1 MSGESTA
8 RAMVAATA
16 LERVFGAQAVC
27 NACAAAVPE
36 YRVVALFLHD
46 TTVIRAY
53 CASCYPAATEGEYRA
68 DGDGLVLDYG
78 DFAGRF
84 GAPGPPPPPATSVD
98 RALAAL
104 VRDPT
109 LRWLSP
115 PSEAFARRRG
125 SVPYP
130 VRAAFQIGG
139 STCEATFTL
148 APDGRIAALEGAE
161 AACERIRELTQG
173 LWDRV

>member
-1 MSGESTA
+1 
-8 RAMVAATA
+8 MVASTA
-16 LERVFGAQAVC
+16 LERVFGPRAVC
-27 NACAAAVPE
+27 NACAAAVAE

-46 TTVIRAY
+46 TAVIRAY

-68 DGDGLVLDYG
+68 GGDGLVLDYA

-84 GAPGPPPPPATSVD
+84 GAPGPPPPPATSAD

-109 LRWLSP
+109 LRRLSP

-125 SVPYP
+125 SSPYR
-130 VRAAFQIGG
+130 VGAAFLIGG
-139 STCEATFTL
+139 SACEATFTL
-148 APDGRIAALEGAE
+148 APDGGIAGLEGAA
-161 AACERIRELTQG
+161 AACERIQGLTQR
-173 LWDRV
+173 L